1 MKFVRPG
8 ILLASV
14 ALAVVAPLGASAAAS
29 SPAIQASTGTVIGT
43 VTGLGSAPL
52 AGVCVSISGEN
63 IQLPMV
69 HTSASGG
76 YSFAGLTTDPSAGYN
91 VYVDPSCSSVSQ
103 ANYYEPVNASVFMP
117 TATTVTVD
125 VQLVL
130 GGAISGSVAN
140 SHGAPILNVCISA
153 LTADRTVGSFAQS
166 AADGTFTIAG
176 VVPGTYYLTLDG
188 CGGIIVPPT
197 ENVQPQ
203 YYNGTQDLS
212 SATPVVVTA
221 GTTTSLTPQ
230 TLSDA
235 GEIDLTFTPPTGV
248 TAAEILPEITPVD
261 RPAGALEVDNNV
273 DGPDA
278 HGVYRFLNLMPVGY
292 TISYTYCP
300 IGGSMCRDGVDFY
313 GGQGIDGTPTVLTPT
328 PGVLQTLT
336 DAVIIPPFVSS
347 TTALSISAGP
357 YTAGETVTLTATV
370 TPASGSH
377 VPTGPVY
384 FSDLDSSFGDPGNIS
399 GQAPLDVH
407 GVATLV
413 VPAVGVGDHSI
424 VAGYVGD
431 GGVATSQSSE
441 VNFTVASAPAGGSGG
456 GGGPAAPVTAT
467 VPADGSV
474 SSDPAGAT
482 ADASNPLV
490 VGVTSPTGGTVT
502 IDKTPPNTS
511 VAHYTVLG
519 VGATITAPPATPA
532 DPLTLTFQVFD
543 KQLPAGSGPADLT
556 VFRDGAAVAACTGPG
571 ATPDPCVAS
580 ATTSGGV
587 TTIVIRSSHAS
598 TWDVEAASVGRVS
611 GTDRIATAV
620 AVSQDSFPAGNAG
633 AVVLARGDDY
643 PDALV
648 GGPLAAARNAPL
660 LLTEGSTL
668 PAATATELKRVLP
681 AGGTVYVLGGTS
693 AVPATVANQL
703 TVLGYSVVRYSG
715 ADRYA
720 TAVAVAK
727 ALGSPSTVLLA
738 TGTNFPDALAAGP
751 AAAHVHGAILLTNG
765 PTLPTETAT
774 YLAGAHTTYAIGGP
788 AAVAVPS
795 ATAILGSDRYATAA
809 AVATK
814 FFPSATVVGVA
825 TGAGFPDALAGGAQL
840 ALMGAPL
847 LLSSEA
853 SVPTSTSNYLNAD
866 HSVLTNVYVYGGT
879 AVLGTSIVGQ
889 LTAAFGS

>member
-1 MKFVRPG
+1 MKLVRPG
-8 ILLASV
+8 IVLAS
-14 ALAVVAPLGASAAAS
+14 AVLVIVAPLSASAAAS
-29 SPAIQASTGTVIGT
+29 SPGIQASTGTVTGT
-43 VTGLGSAPL
+43 VTGLGSAPV
-52 AGVCVSISGEN
+52 AGVCVYISGEN

-76 YSFAGLTTDPSAGYN
+76 YSFAGLTTDSSA
-91 VYVDPSCSSVSQ
+91 VYTVSVDPSCSSDPD
-103 ANYYEPVNASVFMP
+103 AKYYETAYTSVPMT
-117 TATTVTVD
+117 TAATVTVNFP
-125 VQLVL
+125 LVL
-130 GGAISGSVAN
+130 GGSISGSVTN
-140 SHGAPILNVCISA
+140 SHGSPILNVCIGA
-153 LTADRTVGSFAQS
+153 DTADHLGGSFAQS
-166 AADGTFTIAG
+166 AADGTFVMTG
-176 VVPGTYYLTLDG
+176 VAPGTYIVRIDG
-188 CGGIIVPPT
+188 CGGIQVPPT

-203 YYNGTQDLS
+203 YYSGTVDES

-221 GTTTSLTPQ
+221 GATTALTPQ
-230 TLSDA
+230 TLTDA
-235 GEIDLTFTPPTGV
+235 GEIDLTFTLPAGV
-248 TAAEILPEITPVD
+248 TRAEVFPVILPVD
-261 RPAGALEVDNNV
+261 SPANALEVDNNT

-278 HGVYRFLNLMPVGY
+278 NGVYRFLNLMPVGY
-292 TISYTYCP
+292 TISYMYCP
-300 IGGSMCRDGVDFY
+300 LGGPMCRDGVDFY
-313 GGQGIDGTPTVLTPT
+313 KSQGLDGTPTVVTPT

-336 DAVIIPPFVSS
+336 DTVVIPPFVSS
-347 TTALSISAGP
+347 TTTLSISAGP
-357 YTAGETVTLTATV
+357 YIAGQSVTLTATV

-384 FSDLDSSFGDPGNIS
+384 FSDLDSNFGDPGNIS
-399 GQAPLDVH
+399 GQAPLVH

-413 VPAVGVGDHSI
+413 VPSVGVGDHSI

-431 GGVATSQSSE
+431 GGLATSTSSAS
-441 VNFTVASAPAGGSGG
+441 NFTVAPAPAGGGG
-456 GGGPAAPVTAT
+456 GGAAPAAPVTAT
-467 VPADGSV
+467 VPAGGSV

-502 IDKTPPNTS
+502 IDKTPPDTS

-519 VGATITAPPATPA
+519 IGATITAPPATTA
-532 DPLTLTFQVFD
+532 NPLTLTFQVFD
-543 KQLPAGSGPADLT
+543 KSLPAGSGPADLA
-556 VFRDGAAVAACTGPG
+556 VFRDGVAVGACTGAG

-580 ATTSGGV
+580 ETTTGGV

-598 TWDVEAASVGRVS
+598 KWDVEAARVGRVA
-611 GTDRIATAV
+611 GTDRLATAV
-620 AVSQDSFPAGNAG
+620 AVSQNSFPAGNAG

-648 GGPLAAARNAPL
+648 GGPLAAAKNAPL

-693 AVPATVANQL
+693 AVPVSVATQL
-703 TVLGYSVVRYSG
+703 TGFGYKVVRYFG
-715 ADRYA
+715 ANRYA

-727 ALGSPSTVLLA
+727 ALGSPTTVLLA

-751 AAAHVHGAILLTNG
+751 AAAHVHGAILLTDG
-765 PTLPTETAT
+765 SAVPTETAT
-774 YLAGAHTTYAIGGP
+774 YLAGAHVTYAVGGP
-788 AAVAVPS
+788 AAAAAPS

-814 FFPSATVVGVA
+814 FFPTSAVVGVA
-825 TGAGFPDALAGGAQL
+825 TGASFPDALAGGAQL
-840 ALMGAPL
+840 ALMGGPL
-847 LLSSEA
+847 LLSSLG
-853 SVPTSTSNYLNAD
+853 SVPASTSSYLNAD

-879 AVLGTSIVGQ
+879 AVLGTTVVGQ